1 MFALEYIALIDSAP
15 VSELTAQWNGCVHAW
30 WYIDAQPP
38 KQYLSLCC
46 HLHMECSCI
55 TTTVNQQANGVV
67 WIRHVPYL
75 TKHRY
80 ATHTVLPVLMEECA
94 CISKISQQHR
104 CVVRT
109 KSTYSESKLNTNH
122 IHVSKWC
129 VCIPQACVWS
139 VSQIVLP
146 QEGCCQNSCNAQ
158 WEPILHQDIVSSQV
172 PNALHE

>member
-1 MFALEYIALIDSAP
+1 MEWMCTCM
-15 VSELTAQWNGCVHAW
+15 V

-67 WIRHVPYL
+67 CIRHVPYI
-75 TKHRY
+75 
-80 ATHTVLPVLMEECA
+80 AMQHTVLMEECA
-94 CISKISQQHR
+94 CVSKISQQHR
-104 CVVRT
+104 CIVRT
-109 KSTYSESKLNTNH
+109 KSTYRESKLNTNH
-122 IHVSKWC
+122 NPVSKWRCVCIPQAC

-146 QEGCCQNSCNAQ
+146 EGGCCQNSCNAQ
-158 WEPILHQDIVSSQV
+158 WEPILHQDIVKSGTKCF
-172 PNALHE
+172 A